1 VIKPRRAQRSRSASK
16 CEDSINQPIV
26 SENLENPPS
35 KDEKNEKEQTVEA
48 VPVTV
53 AEKIKVGLIR
63 SDSND
68 RCASPSNSSALELL
82 AEIDKDNKQEKLQHQ
97 SSIKNATEMINEIDQ
112 DLDVLSMEAITMASE
127 NEETEL
133 KKTISEENQ
142 MEDEAIINQ
151 QFMMKIKV

>member
-1 VIKPRRAQRSRSASK
+1 M
-16 CEDSINQPIV
+16 
-26 SENLENPPS
+26 
-35 KDEKNEKEQTVEA
+35 
-48 VPVTV
+48 

-112 DLDVLSMEAITMASE
+112 GLDVLSMEAIIMNSE
-127 NEETEL
+127 DEET
-133 KKTISEENQ
+133 KPSKPISQENQ
-142 MEDEAIINQ
+142 KKDEAIVSLEPI
-151 QFMMKIKV
+151 F